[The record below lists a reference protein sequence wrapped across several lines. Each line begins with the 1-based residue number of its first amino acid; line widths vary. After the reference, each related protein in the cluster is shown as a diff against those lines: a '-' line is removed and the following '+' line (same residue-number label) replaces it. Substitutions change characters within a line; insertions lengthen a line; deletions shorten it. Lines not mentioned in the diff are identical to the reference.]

1 MIAWNDRRKAKKA
14 ASATMKTTLG
24 MMAKTGALRGTTP
37 PSKDRNV
44 AASEKRENKSERAE
58 VLENASRDRS
68 QRNYSYEV
76 NNMDKRMSK
85 RESIDSAA
93 SYNDMKRKREGKSK
107 F

>member
-37 PSKDRNV
+37 PSKDART
-44 AASEKRENKSERAE
+44 ASYEKMDNKEERRE
-58 VLENASRDRS
+58 VLDNAARDRS
-68 QRNYSYEV
+68 QRNYAYEV
-76 NNMDKRMSK
+76 SGSEKRMSK

-93 SYNDMKRKREGKSK
+93 SYNDMKRKQEGKSK
-107 F
+107 Y